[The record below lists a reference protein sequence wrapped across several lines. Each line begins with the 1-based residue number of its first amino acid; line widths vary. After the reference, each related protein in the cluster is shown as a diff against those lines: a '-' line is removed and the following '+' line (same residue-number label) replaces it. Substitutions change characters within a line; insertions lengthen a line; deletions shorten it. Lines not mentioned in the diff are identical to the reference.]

1 MSNVDQDLDQD
12 QLDQEEDEQE
22 VKQPTRLESL
32 KAKADKL
39 GIKFKSNISE
49 TALAKKIEL
58 VLSDESTAKDESD
71 EVDESEQDDEEEEE
85 APKPKPKKLDKASER
100 KRSQKLVR
108 VIVRPLDPRRTQL
121 DGELVM
127 TGNSAIGTTGKFVPF
142 NVEAGFHIPEIIY
155 NTLKDRTFTEFYT
168 VQDKDGNEHT
178 KSRQKKAFIIE
189 VLDPLTEEEIQ
200 EIKIRQQATLQD

>member
-1 MSNVDQDLDQD
+1 MSTLDQNVDQD
-12 QLDQEEDEQE
+12 QLDQEEEEQDL
-22 VKQPTRLESL
+22 KQPSRLESL

-39 GIKFKSNISE
+39 GIKYKSNISE
-49 TALAKKIEL
+49 TALAKKIDS

-71 EVDESEQDDEEEEE
+71 EVDESEQDDEEEE
-85 APKPKPKKLDKASER
+85 APKPKKLDKASER

-189 VLDPLTEEEIQ
+189 VLDPLTEAEIQ

>member
-1 MSNVDQDLDQD
+1 MTTLDQNVDQD
-12 QLDQEEDEQE
+12 QLDQEEEEQDL
-22 VKQPTRLESL
+22 KQPSRLESL

-39 GIKFKSNISE
+39 GIKYKSNISE
-49 TALAKKIEL
+49 TALAKKIDS

-85 APKPKPKKLDKASER
+85 APKPKKLDKASER

-168 VQDKDGNEHT
+168 VEDKDGNEHT

-189 VLDPLTEEEIQ
+189 VLDPLTEDEIQ

>member
-1 MSNVDQDLDQD
+1 MTTLDQNVDQD
-12 QLDQEEDEQE
+12 QLDQEEEEQDL
-22 VKQPTRLESL
+22 KQPSRLESL

-39 GIKFKSNISE
+39 GIKYKSNISE
-49 TALAKKIEL
+49 TALAKKIDS

-71 EVDESEQDDEEEEE
+71 EVDESEQDDEEEE
-85 APKPKPKKLDKASER
+85 APKPKKLDKASER

-189 VLDPLTEEEIQ
+189 VLDPLTEAEIQ

>member
-1 MSNVDQDLDQD
+1 MTTLDQNVDQD
-12 QLDQEEDEQE
+12 QLDQEEEEQDL
-22 VKQPTRLESL
+22 KQPSRLESL

-39 GIKFKSNISE
+39 GIKYKSNISE
-49 TALAKKIEL
+49 TALAKKIDL

-85 APKPKPKKLDKASER
+85 APKPKKLDKASER

-168 VQDKDGNEHT
+168 VEDKDGNEHT

-189 VLDPLTEEEIQ
+189 VLDPLTEDEIQ

>member
-1 MSNVDQDLDQD
+1 MSNVDQNLDQD

-22 VKQPTRLESL
+22 LKQPTRLESL
-32 KAKADKL
+32 KAKAAKL
-39 GIKFKSNISE
+39 GITYKSNISE
-49 TALAKKIEL
+49 TALAKKIEA

-71 EVDESEQDDEEEEE
+71 EADESEQDDEEET
-85 APKPKPKKLDKASER
+85 KPKPKKLDKASER
-100 KRSQKLVR
+100 KRSQKLIR
-108 VIVRPLDPRRTQL
+108 VVVRPLDPRRTQL

-168 VQDKDGNEHT
+168 VQDAQGNEHT

-189 VLDPLTEEEIQ
+189 VLDPLTEAEIQ

>member
-1 MSNVDQDLDQD
+1 MTTLDQNVDQD
-12 QLDQEEDEQE
+12 QLDQEEEEQDL
-22 VKQPTRLESL
+22 KQPSRLESL

-39 GIKFKSNISE
+39 GIKYKSNISE
-49 TALAKKIEL
+49 TALAKKIDS

-85 APKPKPKKLDKASER
+85 APKPKKLDKASER

-168 VQDKDGNEHT
+168 VEDKDGNEHT

-189 VLDPLTEEEIQ
+189 VLDPLTEAEIQ

>member
-1 MSNVDQDLDQD
+1 MTTLDQNVDQD
-12 QLDQEEDEQE
+12 QLDQEEEEQE
-22 VKQPTRLESL
+22 LKQPSRLESL
-32 KAKADKL
+32 KTKADKL
-39 GIKFKSNISE
+39 GIKYKSNISE
-49 TALAKKIEL
+49 TALAKKIDL

-71 EVDESEQDDEEEEE
+71 EVDESEQDDEEKE
-85 APKPKPKKLDKASER
+85 AEAPKPKKLDKASER
-100 KRSQKLVR
+100 KRSQKLIR

-168 VQDKDGNEHT
+168 VEDKDGNEHT

-189 VLDPLTEEEIQ
+189 VLDPLTEAEIQ

>member
-1 MSNVDQDLDQD
+1 MTTLDQNVDQD
-12 QLDQEEDEQE
+12 QLDQEEEEQDL
-22 VKQPTRLESL
+22 KQPSRLESL

-39 GIKFKSNISE
+39 GIKYKSNISE
-49 TALAKKIEL
+49 TALAKKIDS

-71 EVDESEQDDEEEEE
+71 EVDESEQDDEEKEEE
-85 APKPKPKKLDKASER
+85 APKPKKLDKASER
-100 KRSQKLVR
+100 KRSQKLIR

-168 VQDKDGNEHT
+168 VEDKDGNEHT

-189 VLDPLTEEEIQ
+189 VLDPLTEAEVQ

>member
-49 TALAKKIEL
+49 TALAKRIES

-71 EVDESEQDDEEEEE
+71 EVDESEQDDEEEVT
-85 APKPKPKKLDKASER
+85 PKPKKLDKASER

-189 VLDPLTEEEIQ
+189 VLDPLTEAEIQ

>member
-1 MSNVDQDLDQD
+1 MTTLDQNVDQD
-12 QLDQEEDEQE
+12 QLDQEEEEQDL
-22 VKQPTRLESL
+22 KQPSRLESL

-39 GIKFKSNISE
+39 GIKYKSNISE
-49 TALAKKIEL
+49 TALAKKIDL

-85 APKPKPKKLDKASER
+85 EAAKPKKLDKASER
-100 KRSQKLVR
+100 KRSQKLIR

-168 VQDKDGNEHT
+168 VEDKDGNEHT

-189 VLDPLTEEEIQ
+189 VLDPLTEAEIQ

>member
-58 VLSDESTAKDESD
+58 VLADESTAKDESD
-71 EVDESEQDDEEEEE
+71 EVDESEQDDEEEE

>member
-1 MSNVDQDLDQD
+1 MTTLDQNVDQD
-12 QLDQEEDEQE
+12 QLDQEEEEQDL
-22 VKQPTRLESL
+22 KQPSRLESL

-39 GIKFKSNISE
+39 GIKYKSNISE
-49 TALAKKIEL
+49 TALAKKIDL

-71 EVDESEQDDEEEEE
+71 EVDESEQDDEEEE
-85 APKPKPKKLDKASER
+85 APKPKKLDKASER

-168 VQDKDGNEHT
+168 VEDKDGNEHT

-189 VLDPLTEEEIQ
+189 VLDPLTEDEIQ

>member
-1 MSNVDQDLDQD
+1 MTTLDQNVDQD
-12 QLDQEEDEQE
+12 QLDQEEEEQE
-22 VKQPTRLESL
+22 LKQPSRLESL
-32 KAKADKL
+32 KTKADKL
-39 GIKFKSNISE
+39 GIKYKSNISE
-49 TALAKKIEL
+49 TALAKKIDL

-71 EVDESEQDDEEEEE
+71 EVDESEQDDEEKE
-85 APKPKPKKLDKASER
+85 AEAPKPKKLDKASER

-168 VQDKDGNEHT
+168 VEDKDGNEHT

-189 VLDPLTEEEIQ
+189 VLDPLTEDEIQ

>member
-49 TALAKKIEL
+49 TALAKKIES
-58 VLSDESTAKDESD
+58 VLADESTAKDESD
-71 EVDESEQDDEEEEE
+71 EVDESEQDDEEE

-142 NVEAGFHIPEIIY
+142 NIEAGFHIPEIIY

>member
-58 VLSDESTAKDESD
+58 VLADESTAKDESD
-71 EVDESEQDDEEEEE
+71 EVDESEQDDEEEE
-85 APKPKPKKLDKASER
+85 PKPKPKKLDKASER

-142 NVEAGFHIPEIIY
+142 NIEAGFHIPEIIY

>member
-1 MSNVDQDLDQD
+1 MTTLDQNVDQD
-12 QLDQEEDEQE
+12 QLDQEEEEQDL
-22 VKQPTRLESL
+22 KQPSRLESL

-39 GIKFKSNISE
+39 GIKYKSNISE
-49 TALAKKIEL
+49 TALAKKIDS

-85 APKPKPKKLDKASER
+85 APKPKKLDKASER

-189 VLDPLTEEEIQ
+189 VLDPLTEAEIQ

>member
-1 MSNVDQDLDQD
+1 MTTLDQNVDQD
-12 QLDQEEDEQE
+12 QLDQEEEEQDL
-22 VKQPTRLESL
+22 KQPSRLESL

-39 GIKFKSNISE
+39 GIKYKSNISE
-49 TALAKKIEL
+49 TALAKKIDS

-85 APKPKPKKLDKASER
+85 PKPKKLDKASER

-189 VLDPLTEEEIQ
+189 VLDPLTEAEIQ

>member
-1 MSNVDQDLDQD
+1 MTTLDQNVDQD
-12 QLDQEEDEQE
+12 QLDQEEEEQDL
-22 VKQPTRLESL
+22 KQPSRLESL

-39 GIKFKSNISE
+39 GIKYKSNISE
-49 TALAKKIEL
+49 TALAKKIDS

-85 APKPKPKKLDKASER
+85 APKPKKLDKASER

-127 TGNSAIGTTGKFVPF
+127 SGNSAIGTTGKFVPF

-189 VLDPLTEEEIQ
+189 VLDPLTEAEIQ

>member
-71 EVDESEQDDEEEEE
+71 EVDESEQDDEEE

-189 VLDPLTEEEIQ
+189 VLDPLTEAEIQ

>member
-12 QLDQEEDEQE
+12 QLAQEEDEQE

-58 VLSDESTAKDESD
+58 VLADESTAKDESD
-71 EVDESEQDDEEEEE
+71 EVDESEQDDEEEES
-85 APKPKPKKLDKASER
+85 KPKPKKLDKASER

-142 NVEAGFHIPEIIY
+142 NIEAGFHIPEIIY

>member
-1 MSNVDQDLDQD
+1 MTTLDQNADQD
-12 QLDQEEDEQE
+12 QLDQEEEEQDL
-22 VKQPTRLESL
+22 KQPSRLESL

-39 GIKFKSNISE
+39 GIKYKSNISE
-49 TALAKKIEL
+49 TALAKKIDS

-71 EVDESEQDDEEEEE
+71 EVDESEQDDEEEE
-85 APKPKPKKLDKASER
+85 APKPKKLDKASER

-189 VLDPLTEEEIQ
+189 ILDPLTEAEIQ
-200 EIKIRQQATLQD
+200 EIKIRQQATLQE

>member
-12 QLDQEEDEQE
+12 QLDQEENEQE

-39 GIKFKSNISE
+39 GIKYKSNISE

-58 VLSDESTAKDESD
+58 VLADESTAKDESD
-71 EVDESEQDDEEEEE
+71 EVDESEQDDEEE
-85 APKPKPKKLDKASER
+85 APKPKKLDKASER

-142 NVEAGFHIPEIIY
+142 NIEAGFHIPEIIY

>member
-1 MSNVDQDLDQD
+1 MSNVDQNLDQD

-22 VKQPTRLESL
+22 LKQPTRLESL
-32 KAKADKL
+32 KSKADKL
-39 GIKFKSNISE
+39 GITYKSNISE
-49 TALAKKIEL
+49 TALAKKIEA

-71 EVDESEQDDEEEEE
+71 EADESEQDGEEET
-85 APKPKPKKLDKASER
+85 KPKPKKLDKASER
-100 KRSQKLVR
+100 KRSQKLIR
-108 VIVRPLDPRRTQL
+108 VVVRPLDPRRTQL

-168 VQDKDGNEHT
+168 VQDAQGNEHT

-189 VLDPLTEEEIQ
+189 VLDPLTEAEIQ

>member
-1 MSNVDQDLDQD
+1 MSNVDQNLDQD

-22 VKQPTRLESL
+22 LKQPTRLESL
-32 KAKADKL
+32 KAKAAKL
-39 GIKFKSNISE
+39 GITYKSNISE
-49 TALAKKIEL
+49 TALAKKIEA

-71 EVDESEQDDEEEEE
+71 EADESEQDGEEE
-85 APKPKPKKLDKASER
+85 PKPKPKKLDKASER
-100 KRSQKLVR
+100 KRSQKLIR
-108 VIVRPLDPRRTQL
+108 VVVRPLDPRRTQL

-168 VQDKDGNEHT
+168 VQDAQGNEHT

-189 VLDPLTEEEIQ
+189 VLDPLTEAEIQ

>member
-1 MSNVDQDLDQD
+1 MSNVEQDLDQD

-22 VKQPTRLESL
+22 LKQPTRLESL
-32 KAKADKL
+32 KTKADKL
-39 GIKFKSNISE
+39 GIKYKSNISE
-49 TALAKKIEL
+49 TALAKKIES

-71 EVDESEQDDEEEEE
+71 EVDESEQDDEEEE
-85 APKPKPKKLDKASER
+85 APKPKAKKLDKASER

-127 TGNSAIGTTGKFVPF
+127 TGNAAIGTTGKFVPF
-142 NVEAGFHIPEIIY
+142 NIEAGFHIPEIIY

-168 VQDKDGNEHT
+168 VQDKDSNEHT

-189 VLDPLTEEEIQ
+189 VLDPLSEEEIQ

>member
-1 MSNVDQDLDQD
+1 MSNVDQNLDQD

-22 VKQPTRLESL
+22 LKQPTRLESL
-32 KAKADKL
+32 KSKADKL
-39 GIKFKSNISE
+39 GITYKSNISE
-49 TALAKKIEL
+49 TALAKKIEA

-71 EVDESEQDDEEEEE
+71 EADESEQDDEEET
-85 APKPKPKKLDKASER
+85 KPKPKKVDKASER
-100 KRSQKLVR
+100 KRSQKLIR
-108 VIVRPLDPRRTQL
+108 VVVRPLDPRRTQL

-168 VQDKDGNEHT
+168 VQDAQGNEHT

-189 VLDPLTEEEIQ
+189 VLDPLTEAEIQ

>member
-1 MSNVDQDLDQD
+1 MTTLDQNVDQD
-12 QLDQEEDEQE
+12 QLDQEEEEQDL
-22 VKQPTRLESL
+22 KQPSRLESL

-39 GIKFKSNISE
+39 GIKYKSNISE
-49 TALAKKIEL
+49 TALAKKIDL

-71 EVDESEQDDEEEEE
+71 EVDESEQDDEEKE
-85 APKPKPKKLDKASER
+85 AEAPKPKKLDKASER
-100 KRSQKLVR
+100 KRSQKLIR

-168 VQDKDGNEHT
+168 VEDKDGNEHT

-189 VLDPLTEEEIQ
+189 VLDPLTEAEIQ

>member
-1 MSNVDQDLDQD
+1 MTTLDQNVDQDL
-12 QLDQEEDEQE
+12 LDQEEEEQDL
-22 VKQPTRLESL
+22 KQPSRLESL

-39 GIKFKSNISE
+39 GIKYKSNISE
-49 TALAKKIEL
+49 TALAKKIDS

-71 EVDESEQDDEEEEE
+71 EVDESEQDDEEE
-85 APKPKPKKLDKASER
+85 APKPKKLDKASER

-189 VLDPLTEEEIQ
+189 VLDPLTEAEIQ

>member
-1 MSNVDQDLDQD
+1 MTTLDQNVDQD
-12 QLDQEEDEQE
+12 QLDQEEEEQDL
-22 VKQPTRLESL
+22 KQPSRLESL

-39 GIKFKSNISE
+39 GIKYKSNISE
-49 TALAKKIEL
+49 TALAKKIDL

-71 EVDESEQDDEEEEE
+71 EVDESEQDDEEEE
-85 APKPKPKKLDKASER
+85 APKPKKLDKASER

-168 VQDKDGNEHT
+168 VEDKDGNEHT

-189 VLDPLTEEEIQ
+189 VLDPLTEAEIQ

>member
-1 MSNVDQDLDQD
+1 MTTLDQNVDQD
-12 QLDQEEDEQE
+12 QLDQEEEQE
-22 VKQPTRLESL
+22 LKQPSRLESL

-39 GIKFKSNISE
+39 GIKYKSNISE
-49 TALAKKIEL
+49 TALAKKIES

-71 EVDESEQDDEEEEE
+71 EVDESEQDDEEKE
-85 APKPKPKKLDKASER
+85 AEAPKPKKLDKASER
-100 KRSQKLVR
+100 KRSQKLIR

-168 VQDKDGNEHT
+168 VEDKDGNEHT

-189 VLDPLTEEEIQ
+189 VLDPLTEAEIQ

>member
-1 MSNVDQDLDQD
+1 MTTLDQNVDQD
-12 QLDQEEDEQE
+12 QLDQEEEEQDL
-22 VKQPTRLESL
+22 KQPSRLESL

-39 GIKFKSNISE
+39 GIKYKSNISE
-49 TALAKKIEL
+49 TALAKKIDS

-71 EVDESEQDDEEEEE
+71 EVDESEQDDEEAE
-85 APKPKPKKLDKASER
+85 APKPKKLDKASER
-100 KRSQKLVR
+100 KRSQKLIR

-189 VLDPLTEEEIQ
+189 VLDPLTEAEIQ

>member
-12 QLDQEEDEQE
+12 LLDQEEDEQE

-39 GIKFKSNISE
+39 GIKYKSNISE
-49 TALAKKIEL
+49 TALAKKIES

-71 EVDESEQDDEEEEE
+71 VVDESEQDDEEEE
-85 APKPKPKKLDKASER
+85 APKPKKLDKASER

-189 VLDPLTEEEIQ
+189 VLDPLTEAEIQ

>member
-71 EVDESEQDDEEEEE
+71 EVDESEQDDEEE